1 MSIALVIPDRD
12 LSRLVAELTQLL
24 PDVVIEQWPDIVQ
37 PERVEFAVV
46 WKQPTGSLTNF
57 TNLKAIQSYGAGVD
71 SVLSDRDLPQVPL
84 SRIVDPGLAQAMVSY
99 LDTIVNMY
107 QLRFDRFIHDQPLQQ
122 WRPKGPR
129 RLQSLAVLGVGALGQ
144 TVAQHFV
151 TAGFKVTGWSRSAK
165 QIENVQCFAGIEQF
179 EQAVRAADVVVCLLP
194 LTDETDS
201 FLNAQRFQSFKPE
214 AIFVNVARGA
224 IVDDRD
230 LLSALDT
237 GQLQAACLD
246 VFRQEPLPAGHP
258 FWNHPQLMITPHISA
273 VTNIQTAAQQIAE
286 NYRRC
291 QQHRTLL
298 HQVDPQKG
306 Y

>member
-151 TAGFKVTGWSRSAK
+151 TAGFQVTGWSRSAK

-179 EQAVRAADVVVCLLP
+179 EQAVQAADVVVCLLP
-194 LTDETDS
+194 LTAETDS

>member
-12 LSRLVAELTQLL
+12 LSRLVAELSQLL
-24 PDVVIEQWPDIVQ
+24 PDVVIEQWPDIAQ

-46 WKQPTGSLTNF
+46 WKQPTGSLTSF
-57 TNLKAIQSYGAGVD
+57 INLKAIQSYGAGVD
-71 SVLSDRDLPQVPL
+71 SILSDRGLPQVPL
-84 SRIVDPGLAQAMVSY
+84 SRIVDPDLAQAMVSY
-99 LDTIVNMY
+99 LDTIVSMY
-107 QLRFDRFIHDQPLQQ
+107 QLRLDRFIHDQPLQQ
-122 WRPKGPR
+122 WRPKGSR
-129 RLQSLAVLGVGALGQ
+129 RIQSIAVLGLGALGQ
-144 TVAQHFV
+144 TVAQHFA
-151 TAGFKVTGWSRSAK
+151 TAGFQVSGWSRSAK
-165 QIENVQCFAGIEQF
+165 QIANVQCFAGIEQF
-179 EQAVRAADVVVCLLP
+179 EQAVQAADVVVCLLP

-273 VTNIQTAAQQIAE
+273 VTNIQTAAKQIAE

-291 QQHRTLL
+291 QQSQTLL
-298 HQVDPQKG
+298 HQVDPEKG